1 MLSKKAATALQQGPA
16 HPWVFLRRF
25 GWRHPGART
34 LAQSCRRILRKH
46 IEKNIEIK
54 TRALLVA
61 RTFAVVLFAFA
72 AQGCGIMGDK
82 KPSKTQLT
90 LAEGCFDKLGPS
102 IMKFIDGDIAE
113 SEWKGTWNCA
123 TDSLKLF
130 RTYAKGAND
139 VGFSAAELKG
149 FAETFLLTN
158 KPISLQMVQA
168 FFELKSSLFGG
179 DPQYITK
186 PELDLAIKYAE
197 DLGNETARLIPFLRA
212 RIADPTLPHLR
223 ALSNELVYV
232 AEAMAN
238 RIPNVPTY
246 AFTANSLQVLL
257 DSLDELF
264 DFGYPDHLAP
274 FVMTFKA
281 LLVSGSSDSIDGAE
295 WKKLLNSL
303 AKVLGPIVAAASI
316 PDAEKIQTD
325 VHISF
330 LFDLMQDAKPAV
342 EDAILYGHG
351 AISYKIINQLI
362 DQAPKTWIQLDRPI
376 LKEIVQVFVSR
387 ILQAES
393 SRGMDLPAVNTIY
406 GLVSRWVRGQVFIEW
421 FFRNEGLGESGRIS
435 PEELYG
441 KLSLISVSRPPYHD
455 IALEIA
461 GLVKAVRP
469 IYDDSKVDAGSK
481 RELTLKPKGIDYGL
495 FSLGRNYL
503 FYLISEHLVR
513 VYSTDPQRKKVFD
526 KDFRNFVDDI
536 DEFLVSI
543 HFTDRVLEGDYLKRL
558 READFFTFA
567 SNADGA
573 IDIFEA
579 TYYLQYLVA
588 TSNLSDRIREL
599 TEKKCSIGKKD
610 QLGWELQ
617 NVRCF
622 RKEFYSHFDEI
633 SSRLPGLSQYFL
645 KDADSKAKGNIAKAL
660 EFAGRRYGSNNLPV
674 GNIDITGMVGT
685 LYFIETVFL
694 RFDVDGDGYISTDE
708 AMKAVPVFG
717 PLIASIGGIAPDKTS
732 MIEAGFTYT
741 LKMGHSPSKQKLSDM
756 AEFIAWMG
764 LREVSGTRAW
774 NLHVDRQNVFGL
786 LPVLAAPPLPAPP
799 VESLYE

>member
-1 MLSKKAATALQQGPA
+1 MLSKEFRASFNSENV
-16 HPWVFLRRF
+16 HS
-25 GWRHPGART
+25 WRVRHHNF
-34 LAQSCRRILRKH
+34 I
-46 IEKNIEIK
+46 
-54 TRALLVA
+54 
-61 RTFAVVLFAFA
+61 LFAKILVGKCTTLFRRHSKGVA
-72 AQGCGIMGDK
+72 IIVWAMAIQGCGVMGDK
-82 KPSKTQLT
+82 KPAKTQLT

-102 IMKFIDGDIAE
+102 VMKFVEGNIAE

-130 RTYAKGAND
+130 RTYAKGASD

-158 KPISLQMVQA
+158 KTITLQMVQA

-186 PELDLAIKYAE
+186 SELDLAIKYAE
-197 DLGNETARLIPFLRA
+197 DLGNETARLIPFLKA
-212 RIADPTLPHLR
+212 RISDPTLPHLR

-232 AEAMAN
+232 AEAMAK
-238 RIPNVPTY
+238 RIPNVSTH
-246 AFTANSLQVLL
+246 AFSANSLQILL
-257 DSLDELF
+257 DSLDQLF
-264 DFGYPDHLAP
+264 NFGYPDHLAP

-281 LLVSGSSDSIDGAE
+281 LLVSGDSDSIDGIE

-303 AKVLGPIVAAASI
+303 AKVLGPVVAASSI
-316 PDAEKIQTD
+316 PDAEKLQTD

-330 LFDLMQDAKPAV
+330 LFDLMQDAKPAI
-342 EDAILYGHG
+342 EDAIVYGHG
-351 AISYKIINQLI
+351 AISYKMINQLI
-362 DQAPKTWIQLDRPI
+362 DQAPKTWLQMDRAV
-376 LKEIVQVFVSR
+376 LKEIVQVFISR
-387 ILQAES
+387 ILQSES

-406 GLVSRWVRGQVFIEW
+406 SLVSRWVRGQVFIES
-421 FFRNEGLGESGRIS
+421 FFRNEGLGEEGRIS
-435 PEELYG
+435 TDELDA
-441 KLSLISVSRPPYHD
+441 KLSLIAVSRPANHD

-461 GLVKAVRP
+461 NLVKQVKP
-469 IYDDSKVDAGSK
+469 IYDDSKADSGSK
-481 RELTLKPKGIDYGL
+481 KELTLKPRGVGYSL

-513 VYSTDPQRKKVFD
+513 VYSTDPQRKKVSD

-536 DEFLVSI
+536 DEFLVAI
-543 HFTDRVLEGDYLKRL
+543 HFTDRVLENDYLKRL
-558 READFFTFA
+558 HEADYFTFA

-573 IDIFEA
+573 VDIYEA

-610 QLGWELQ
+610 KIGWYLQ
-617 NVRCF
+617 DVDCF
-622 RKEFYSHFDEI
+622 RKEFYAHFDEI
-633 SSRLPGLSQYFL
+633 AARLPGLSQYFL
-645 KDADSKAKGNIAKAL
+645 KSADAKAKGSIAKSL
-660 EFAGRRYGSNNLPV
+660 EFAGRRYGSNQLPV

-694 RFDVDGDGYISTDE
+694 RFDLDGDGYVSTDE

-717 PLIASIGGIAPDKTS
+717 PLIASVGGIAPDQKS

-756 AEFIAWMG
+756 AEFLAWMG
-764 LREVSGTRAW
+764 LREVRGTRGW
-774 NLHVDRQNVFGL
+774 NLHVARENVFGL

-799 VESLYE
+799 VETLYGE